1 VHSKLPTRVHAKQ
14 SPTERIGP
22 GDILEI
28 LTVTQVIDV
37 RKKPNSNVAGGS

>member
-1 VHSKLPTRVHAKQ
+1 MHSKLPTRAHAKQ
-14 SPTERIGP
+14 LPTEQIGP

-28 LTVTQVIDV
+28 LAVIQVIDV